1 MKMVSGTFKGTGAA
15 LVIACG
21 FLPDYVKIT
30 NINGTDIEVL
40 EWNRGCLDG
49 ADEIKGGVLRVA
61 AEGTNDARQTAAAGI
76 SRYSGGET
84 IGSSNTS
91 KLIYKPDDD
100 TSFTAA
106 GEGVVLPDGFQV
118 GDAAVNAN
126 TEVAYFE
133 AGLFDN

>member
-1 MKMVSGTFKGTGAA
+1 MKMASGTFKGTGAA

-21 FLPDYVKIT
+21 FLPDYVKVV
-30 NINGTDIEVL
+30 NISGEDIEVL

-49 ADEIKGGVLRVA
+49 PSTIAGGVLRVA
-61 AEGTNDARQTAAAGI
+61 AQGTNDARQNAAVGI
-76 SRYSGGET
+76 SLHEGGET

-91 KLIYKPDDD
+91 KFIYKPDDD
-100 TSFTAA
+100 VSFTPA
-106 GEGVVLPDGFQV
+106 GEGVVLPDGFQI
-118 GDAAVNAN
+118 GTAAVNES